1 MKYEIINPSDKCY
14 ISSENEKVAKY
25 ACLLIGNGMYG
36 LHNAETGESVFPA
49 YIFAMSVE
57 QILLEFGE
65 PLGDFFEHNKKE
77 IAECLNTFEYA
88 TERTSLNDIG
98 KAART
103 IYKLVM
109 EHIDHPTEKG
119 GGSDD

>member
-25 ACLLIGNGMYG
+25 SCLLIGNGKYG
-36 LHNAETGESVFPA
+36 LKNAETGESVLSIYLFG
-49 YIFAMSVE
+49 ISE
-57 QILLEFGE
+57 EEILQEFGK
-65 PLGDFFEHNKKE
+65 PLGEFFEENKKE

-88 TERTSLNDIG
+88 TERTSINNIG
-98 KAART
+98 NAART

-109 EHIDHPTEKG
+109 EHIDHQTEKG
-119 GGSDD
+119 GVE